1 MVFIHLLRIQDL
13 SFAMIKK
20 RVFIR
25 TGFKLENHLWK
36 EFFLKKR
43 KKETQTYFFRKRFL
57 KPKLKHEKRVW
68 LENVFDGFSHKR
80 GFKVKNP
87 CFLFILKNNVRRLF
101 KEKSFFLKEISLK

>member
-36 EFFLKKR
+36 EFLKK
-43 KKETQTYFFRKRFL
+43 KKGK
-57 KPKLKHEKRVW
+57 KKLKLIFLEKD
-68 LENVFDGFSHKR
+68 F
-80 GFKVKNP
+80 
-87 CFLFILKNNVRRLF
+87 
-101 KEKSFFLKEISLK
+101 

>member
-36 EFFLKKR
+36 EFKK
-43 KKETQTYFFRKRFL
+43 KKGK
-57 KPKLKHEKRVW
+57 KKLKLIFLEKD
-68 LENVFDGFSHKR
+68 F
-80 GFKVKNP
+80 
-87 CFLFILKNNVRRLF
+87 
-101 KEKSFFLKEISLK
+101 